1 MACPRFFI
9 EGPVPTAEDMAVP
22 LAAEELHHLTDVL
35 RVRPGER
42 VVLVEPGGAA
52 RLVEVVGVSGRG
64 LFVRCLE
71 SLARPWDPHVTLILG
86 VAKGGKVDE
95 AVQGAVEVGVEA
107 VQPVSFARDVVKL
120 DPRKRAQ
127 KTERWRRVAA
137 AAAKQAQRSRVPE
150 VREPL
155 SFDALVGALGGFDL
169 VLVAW
174 EEACD
179 DTVRDAISAAAIAA
193 DSSVAIVVGSEG
205 GLTGAEVA
213 RMRNAGARVVTL
225 GPTILRAETAG
236 IVAPALVVA
245 ELHALHA
252 AEIARDPGGSA

>member
-9 EGPVPTAEDMAVP
+9 KGSVPTAEDVAVP
-22 LAAEELHHLTDVL
+22 LEADELHHLTEVL

-42 VVLVEPGGAA
+42 VVLVEPDGGAY
-52 RLVEVVGVSGRG
+52 LVEVAAASGRG
-64 LFVRCLE
+64 LFVRRLE
-71 SLARPWDPHVTLILG
+71 TLERPWNPHVTLILG

-137 AAAKQAQRSRVPE
+137 AAAKQAQRTQVPD

-155 SFDALVGALGGFDL
+155 SFDALVPALGEFDL

-179 DTVRDAISAAAIAA
+179 ATVRQAILSSAIRA
-193 DSSVAIVVGSEG
+193 DSSVAVVVGSEG

-252 AEIARDPGGSA
+252 IERVAQGDDPA